1 MEYDTEP
8 HKFILSSKDLIDKM
22 LFNRDYKGAFNMLV
36 KIMGT
41 LDENDRNT
49 FIGYYDNYFFTK
61 CPKETGKP
69 RSKL

>member
-1 MEYDTEP
+1 MRTEEET
-8 HKFILSSKDLIDKM
+8 HHFILSSKDLIDDL

-41 LDENDRNT
+41 LDEKDRNT

-61 CPKETGKP
+61 TPKKTAIKL
-69 RSKL
+69 SKL

>member
-8 HKFILSSKDLIDKM
+8 HKFIILSKDLIDKL

-36 KIMGT
+36 KVMAT
-41 LDENDRNT
+41 LDEKDRNT

-61 CPKETGKP
+61 SPKETGKP

>member
-1 MEYDTEP
+1 MRTEVET
-8 HKFILSSKDLIDKM
+8 HQFIISSKDLIDDL

-41 LDENDRNT
+41 LDEKDHNT

>member
-1 MEYDTEP
+1 MRTEAET
-8 HKFILSSKDLIDKM
+8 HQFIISSKDLIDNL

-41 LDENDRNT
+41 LDEKDRNT

-61 CPKETGKP
+61 SLKETGKP

>member
-1 MEYDTEP
+1 MQSEAET
-8 HKFILSSKDLIDKM
+8 HHFLISSKDLIDDL

-41 LDENDRNT
+41 LDEKDRNV

-61 CPKETGKP
+61 TPNKTGNKL
-69 RSKL
+69 SKL

>member
-1 MEYDTEP
+1 MRTEAET
-8 HKFILSSKDLIDKM
+8 HQFIISSKDLIDDL
-22 LFNRDYKGAFNMLV
+22 LFNRDYKGAFNILV

-41 LDENDRNT
+41 LVEKDRNT

>member
-1 MEYDTEP
+1 MRTEAET
-8 HKFILSSKDLIDKM
+8 HQFIISSKDLIDDL
-22 LFNRDYKGAFNMLV
+22 LFNRDYKGAFNILV

-41 LDENDRNT
+41 LDEKDRNT